1 MALSRQGI
9 AERLREVRQSL
20 GFSQAQVAS
29 ALGMHRPT
37 VSEIEAG
44 RRAVT
49 SEELFRFA
57 SLYATSVST
66 LLEDPVPTEDE
77 IVGALFRRQGLD
89 TPLGRV
95 AIKRAFERCRAECE
109 LEKLLKLQPPG
120 AVRPGYRV
128 SAPSSKWDAVQ
139 QGEQLA
145 AAERRR
151 LWVGDE
157 PIRHPMDL
165 LQRQGIRIVALD
177 DQDRLE
183 IDGVY
188 FETDELG
195 ACVAANLRRADWTG
209 FRAAF
214 TVAHEYAHWLLQDVR
229 AEGFLLGHSED
240 DGLQEVRANAF
251 AAAFL
256 MPPDGL
262 KSYLRRGGLL
272 QGEQVRHLSPGDLV
286 RAMDHFGVSKLA
298 LLFRLQNLELLDA
311 ERAKELRELPLNAT
325 AVAERLGLEL
335 RTQPY
340 VATRLP
346 ILAIECW
353 RKTLIT
359 TGRAAE
365 FLQMDV
371 ADFKKLM
378 ADIGEQQET
387 DEGED
392 LLGAAA
398 LAV

>member
-1 MALSRQGI
+1 
-9 AERLREVRQSL
+9 
-20 GFSQAQVAS
+20 
-29 ALGMHRPT
+29 
-37 VSEIEAG
+37 
-44 RRAVT
+44 
-49 SEELFRFA
+49 
-57 SLYATSVST
+57 
-66 LLEDPVPTEDE
+66 
-77 IVGALFRRQGLD
+77 
-89 TPLGRV
+89 
-95 AIKRAFERCRAECE
+95 
-109 LEKLLKLQPPG
+109 
-120 AVRPGYRV
+120 
-128 SAPSSKWDAVQ
+128 
-139 QGEQLA
+139 
-145 AAERRR
+145 
-151 LWVGDE
+151 
-157 PIRHPMDL
+157 MDL

-177 DQDRLE
+177 DEDGLE

-195 ACVAANLRRADWTG
+195 ACVAANLRKVDWTG

-214 TVAHEYAHWLLQDVR
+214 TVAHEYVHWLLQDVR
-229 AEGFLLGHSED
+229 AEGFLLGHNED

-262 KSYLRRGGLL
+262 RLYLRRVGLL
-272 QGEQVRHLSPGDLV
+272 KGEQVGHLSQGDLV

-298 LLFRLQNLELLDA
+298 LLFRLQNLQFLDA
-311 ERAKELRELPLNAT
+311 ERAKELRELSLNAT

-353 RKTLIT
+353 RKGLLT

-365 FLQMDV
+365 LLEMDV
-371 ADFKKLM
+371 GDFKDFM
-378 ADIGEQQET
+378 TDIGEQQEI

-398 LAV
+398 LAG